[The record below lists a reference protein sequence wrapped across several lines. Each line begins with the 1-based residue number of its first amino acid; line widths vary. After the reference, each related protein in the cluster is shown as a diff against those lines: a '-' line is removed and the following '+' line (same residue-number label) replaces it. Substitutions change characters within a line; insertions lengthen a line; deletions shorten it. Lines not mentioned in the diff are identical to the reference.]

1 MSFTSFNKI
10 NKQREEQGKETFA
23 NPRNAT
29 AGTLK
34 LLDSKEVAQRP
45 LSFLAH
51 GIGDYNGEDLENDAA
66 FRDLL
71 TQLRIPNNHPIWKVD
86 SLETMLAAIQEL
98 DEKRHSFDHATD
110 GAVVKISDFNLRNQ
124 LGATSRAPRWAA
136 AFKYPPE
143 QKETKLLNITVQVG
157 RTGNLT
163 PVAELEPVHVSGTT
177 VSRATL
183 HNEDEI
189 SRKDVRIGDTVVI
202 EKAGEIIPSVVKVV
216 LKKRPEDSQ
225 PFNFF
230 NYLNGKCP
238 SCNEG
243 IVREKGFTAWKC
255 VNFACPAK
263 AATRLTHFASRKA
276 LDLDGLGDSVAI
288 RLIDSGLVQNIFD
301 IFRLNHSELADLELE
316 PAKMQDGSLS
326 KPRQFGA
333 KRAQSL
339 IDSMQRAI
347 SSVPLSKWIYG
358 IGIPHIGESA
368 SREVSRLTKSITEIS
383 ESKILEQLVDLSDL
397 KIAQQQISP
406 RNKSNPPKDDKDKQ
420 ERQQQ
425 FNTLKQKIS
434 SLEDALKPYQIS
446 SELGPVAARVLHQFF
461 NSDSGKELVLSLK
474 DLNIKPASDNYAP
487 LPPEASSDQPFV
499 GKTFVI
505 TGTLSQPRG
514 DFKKQIENLG
524 GKVSGSVSK
533 NTDYLLSGEGGGS
546 KYSKAESLNIPILD
560 EKAYLELKRNSE

>member
-1 MSFTSFNKI
+1 MKNVI
-10 NKQREEQGKETFA
+10 
-23 NPRNAT
+23 
-29 AGTLK
+29 
-34 LLDSKEVAQRP
+34 LL
-45 LSFLAH
+45 
-51 GIGDYNGEDLENDAA
+51 I
-66 FRDLL
+66 
-71 TQLRIPNNHPIWKVD
+71 T
-86 SLETMLAAIQEL
+86 
-98 DEKRHSFDHATD
+98 
-110 GAVVKISDFNLRNQ
+110 
-124 LGATSRAPRWAA
+124 TSRAPRWAA

-368 SREVSRLTKSITEIS
+368 DIS
-383 ESKILEQLVDLSDL
+383 EK
-397 KIAQQQISP
+397 
-406 RNKSNPPKDDKDKQ
+406 
-420 ERQQQ
+420 
-425 FNTLKQKIS
+425 
-434 SLEDALKPYQIS
+434 
-446 SELGPVAARVLHQFF
+446 
-461 NSDSGKELVLSLK
+461 
-474 DLNIKPASDNYAP
+474 
-487 LPPEASSDQPFV
+487 
-499 GKTFVI
+499 
-505 TGTLSQPRG
+505 
-514 DFKKQIENLG
+514 
-524 GKVSGSVSK
+524 
-533 NTDYLLSGEGGGS
+533 
-546 KYSKAESLNIPILD
+546 
-560 EKAYLELKRNSE
+560 